1 MAIVQRIAACVNGEV
16 MTIKRFFGLCDCP
29 GCKKMAKEEL
39 TILRKSDKKKK
50 IVHVCEEHAWEIY
63 EGRR

>member
-1 MAIVQRIAACVNGEV
+1 MNGEV

>member
-1 MAIVQRIAACVNGEV
+1 MLCYAKSLQSCP
-16 MTIKRFFGLCDCP
+16 TLCDP
-29 GCKKMAKEEL
+29 IDGKKMAKEEL